1 MDGIIIALIGV
12 IGSAGGS
19 LIAALISNKVWQYRI
34 EQLEKKVDEHNNIVK
49 RTYKL
54 EEEQTLTEE
63 KIKVI
68 NHRLKNLENWR
79 QNYGIS
85 Q

>member
-12 IGSAGGS
+12 LGSAGGS

-68 NHRLKNLENWR
+68 NHRLKNLENGR
-79 QNYGIS
+79 NNYGIS

>member
-54 EEEQTLTEE
+54 EEEQTLTDE

-68 NHRLKNLENWR
+68 NHRLKNLENGR
-79 QNYGIS
+79 GNLGIS
-85 Q
+85 

>member
-12 IGSAGGS
+12 VGSAGGS

-34 EQLEKKVDEHNNIVK
+34 EQLEKKVDEYNNIVK

-54 EEEQTLTEE
+54 EEEQTLTDE

-68 NHRLKNLENWR
+68 NHRLKNLESGV
-79 QNYGIS
+79 QHCGIS
-85 Q
+85 

>member
-12 IGSAGGS
+12 LGSAGGS

-34 EQLEKKVDEHNNIVK
+34 EQLEKKVDEYNNIVK

-54 EEEQTLTEE
+54 EEEQTLTDE

-68 NHRLKNLENWR
+68 NHRLKNLESGV
-79 QNYGIS
+79 QHCGIS
-85 Q
+85 

>member
-1 MDGIIIALIGV
+1 MDGIVIALIGV

-34 EQLEKKVDEHNNIVK
+34 EQLEKKVAEHNNIVK

-54 EEEQTLTEE
+54 EEEQTLTDE

-68 NHRLKNLENWR
+68 NHRLKNLENGR

>member
-12 IGSAGGS
+12 LGSASGS

-34 EQLEKKVDEHNNIVK
+34 EQLEKKVDEYNNIVK

-54 EEEQTLTEE
+54 EEEQTLTDE

-68 NHRLKNLENWR
+68 NHRLKNLESGA
-79 QNYGIS
+79 QHCGIS
-85 Q
+85 

>member
-1 MDGIIIALIGV
+1 MEGIVIALIGV
-12 IGSAGGS
+12 LGSAAGS

-34 EQLEKKVDEHNNIVK
+34 EQLEKKVDEYNNIVK

-54 EEEQTLTEE
+54 EEEQTLTDE

-68 NHRLKNLENWR
+68 NHRLKNLESGAGHC
-79 QNYGIS
+79 GIS
-85 Q
+85 

>member
-12 IGSAGGS
+12 VGSAGGS

-34 EQLEKKVDEHNNIVK
+34 EQLEKKVDEYNNIVK

-54 EEEQTLTEE
+54 EEEQTLTDE

-68 NHRLKNLENWR
+68 MLCH
-79 QNYGIS
+79 
-85 Q
+85 

>member
-12 IGSAGGS
+12 SGSAGGS

-54 EEEQTLTEE
+54 EEEQTLTDE

-68 NHRLKNLENWR
+68 NHRLKNLENGR
-79 QNYGIS
+79 NSYGIS

>member
-1 MDGIIIALIGV
+1 MDGIVIALIGV

-54 EEEQTLTEE
+54 EEEQTLTDE

-68 NHRLKNLENWR
+68 NHRLKNLENGR
-79 QNYGIS
+79 GNLGIS
-85 Q
+85 